1 MAEPSGSRI
10 WEIDLV
16 RGICIVMMVAFHLVV
31 DLREFYHQPL
41 EYQSGFWFYLG
52 RVTVAVFMFIAGV
65 SSVLNRRIIRH
76 GLTVLAA
83 GCLITAATRIFTPDL
98 YVRFG
103 ILQFMGVAILS
114 VPVMGKLSS
123 IWLVVAALLVLLAGQ
138 AIQGLTGHW
147 LLLPLGIMYEG
158 YRSFDYYPLI
168 PWYSV
173 FLLGMVAGR
182 LFYAEKKGKI
192 SPITGL
198 NWLARIGRHS
208 LSIYLVHQPVLL
220 ALLYFFFI

>member
-1 MAEPSGSRI
+1 MAEPRGSRI

-16 RGICIVMMVAFHLVV
+16 RGICIVIMVAFHLVV

-52 RVTVAVFMFIAGV
+52 RVTVATFMFIAGAA
-65 SSVLNRRIIRH
+65 SVLNRRIIRH

-83 GCLITAATRIFTPDL
+83 GCLITAVTRVFAPDL

-114 VPVMGKLSS
+114 VPVMSKLSTF
-123 IWLVVAALLVLLAGQ
+123 WLTVIALLVLLAGQ
-138 AIQGLTGHW
+138 AVRGLTGHW

-158 YRSFDYYPLI
+158 YRSMDYYPLI
-168 PWYSV
+168 PWYSA
-173 FLLGMVAGR
+173 FLPGMAAGR
-182 LFYAEKKGKI
+182 LLYAGKKGRI
-192 SPITGL
+192 APVTGL
-198 NWLARIGRHS
+198 NWLTWLGRHS
-208 LSIYLVHQPVLL
+208 LLIYLVHQPVLL
-220 ALLYFFFI
+220 TLLYFLLA

>member
-1 MAEPSGSRI
+1 MAKPNSSRI

-16 RGICIVMMVAFHLVV
+16 RGICIVMMVAFHLIV

-52 RVTVAVFMFIAGV
+52 RITVSVFMFIAGV

-76 GLTVLAA
+76 GVTVLAA

-123 IWLVVAALLVLLAGQ
+123 FWLVIMALLVLLAGPMVYD
-138 AIQGLTGHW
+138 LTGHW

-168 PWYSV
+168 PWYGV

-182 LFYAEKKGKI
+182 RFYAGKKGKI
-192 SPITGL
+192 APITGL
-198 NWLARIGRHS
+198 NWLIRIGRHS
-208 LSIYLVHQPVLL
+208 LLIYLVHQPVLL
-220 ALLYFFFI
+220 ALLYLFFA